1 MDERP
6 IGVLN
11 FFRHWPQTN
20 VLFDQAQQQLPIDG
34 TGCIDSESKISFN
47 DSDLSEGLQPISID
61 CETMWDRSKWQ
72 WSKRWW
78 ATNGNRLCYRAKNN
92 YFPNSELSWYSISSS
107 QNVPIAV
114 KLSSLN
120 FYNKLPRMGKKPAA
134 FPDISQLWETEKN
147 NSQTCDLVGTPWQVP
162 KMFPFVWNYLP

>member
-1 MDERP
+1 
-6 IGVLN
+6 
-11 FFRHWPQTN
+11 
-20 VLFDQAQQQLPIDG
+20 
-34 TGCIDSESKISFN
+34 
-47 DSDLSEGLQPISID
+47 
-61 CETMWDRSKWQ
+61 MWDRSKWQ
-72 WSKRWW
+72 WCKQWW
-78 ATNGNRLCYRAKNN
+78 ATNGNRLCYGAKNN

-147 NSQTCDLVGTPWQVP
+147 ISQTFDLVGTPWQVSKCSHLCEIIFP
-162 KMFPFVWNYLP
+162 KILRQIPRNGEKNLLLFQIFPNFWETGNIFPKLGI